1 MRENSIYHIT
11 PPDMK
16 LLDAGPIITVLTH
29 DKDFLDDIER
39 LHENMYKS
47 VPVVIYNANG
57 PINDN
62 NIAWM
67 VSVMRLS
74 DNVFVDLDTVSQT
87 ELVASLMN
95 ESNVVYFSY
104 KNRQPDLL
112 KLFNTRDGYTVYE
125 NTDQFSMMA
134 QLEYSNRRNNDY

>member
-16 LLDAGPIITVLTH
+16 LLDSGPVVTVLTN
-29 DKDFLDDIER
+29 DKQFFNDIER

-47 VPVVIYNANG
+47 VPVVIYSADG

-62 NIAWM
+62 NLAWM

-74 DNVFVDLDTVSQT
+74 DNVFVDLDTVTQT
-87 ELVASLMN
+87 ELVASILN
-95 ESNVVYFSY
+95 ESNVVYFS
-104 KNRQPDLL
+104 KSNRQPDIL
-112 KLFNTRDGYTVYE
+112 KLFNIREGYTVYGDADE
-125 NTDQFSMMA
+125 YTMMITN
-134 QLEYSNRRNNDY
+134 EYV

>member
-1 MRENSIYHIT
+1 
-11 PPDMK
+11 MK

>member
-16 LLDAGPIITVLTH
+16 LLDTGPVVTVLSS
-29 DKDFLDDIER
+29 DDNFLDSVER
-39 LHENMYKS
+39 MHEQLYKS
-47 VPVVIYNANG
+47 VPVAIYNSNG

-62 NIAWM
+62 NIAWL

-87 ELVASLMN
+87 ELVASLLN
-95 ESNVVYFSY
+95 ESNVIYFSEN
-104 KNRQPDLL
+104 NRQPDIL
-112 KLFNTRDGYTVYE
+112 KLFNIREGYSVYGDME
-125 NTDQFSMMA
+125 
-134 QLEYSNRRNNDY
+134 EYAIMVTNQYV

>member
-16 LLDAGPIITVLTH
+16 LLDSGPVVTVLTN
-29 DKDFLDDIER
+29 DKQFFNDIER

-47 VPVVIYNANG
+47 VPVVIYSADG

-62 NIAWM
+62 NLAWM

-74 DNVFVDLDTVSQT
+74 DNVFVDLDTVTQT
-87 ELVASLMN
+87 ELVASILN
-95 ESNVVYFSY
+95 ESNVVYFS
-104 KNRQPDLL
+104 KSNRQHDIL
-112 KLFNTRDGYTVYE
+112 KLFNIREGYTVYGDADE
-125 NTDQFSMMA
+125 YTMMITN
-134 QLEYSNRRNNDY
+134 EYV

>member
-16 LLDAGPIITVLTH
+16 LLDSGPVVTVLTN
-29 DKDFLDDIER
+29 DKQFFNDIER

-47 VPVVIYNANG
+47 VPVVIYSADG

-62 NIAWM
+62 NLAWM

-74 DNVFVDLDTVSQT
+74 DNVFVDLDTVTQT
-87 ELVASLMN
+87 ELVASILN
-95 ESNVVYFSY
+95 ESNVVYFS
-104 KNRQPDLL
+104 KSNRQPDIL
-112 KLFNTRDGYTVYE
+112 KLFNIREGYTVYGDADE
-125 NTDQFSMMA
+125 YTMMITNG
-134 QLEYSNRRNNDY
+134 YV